1 MYGCM
6 VTGNVVIVTPIFFPA
21 VMARPTVSA
30 MLKLD
35 AKRITDAI
43 ACMLIRDRRNGVLRE
58 FKLKTRRRADLIAL
72 SRNGQIS
79 IVEIKSSPQDF
90 LSDRKWTEY
99 LQWAD
104 KYYFGVGEDFPLDIL
119 PKEDHCGIIITD
131 GFDCHEV
138 QSAPLKKLNGLRRN
152 KLVQEMA
159 KVSMRRVEYKHNDLL
174 RLPGSMFMD
183 DLNNRNK

>member
-1 MYGCM
+1 
-6 VTGNVVIVTPIFFPA
+6 
-21 VMARPTVSA
+21 MALIHPQ
-30 MLKLD
+30 
-35 AKRITDAI
+35 RITNAV
-43 ACMLIRDRRNGVLRE
+43 ARMFIRERNNGVLRE

-138 QSAPLKKLNGLRRN
+138 QPAPFKKLNGLRRN
-152 KLVQEMA
+152 TLVREIA
-159 KVSMRRVEYKHNDLL
+159 KVSMRRIEYNCNALL
-174 RLPGSMFMD
+174 STFD
-183 DLNNRNK
+183 